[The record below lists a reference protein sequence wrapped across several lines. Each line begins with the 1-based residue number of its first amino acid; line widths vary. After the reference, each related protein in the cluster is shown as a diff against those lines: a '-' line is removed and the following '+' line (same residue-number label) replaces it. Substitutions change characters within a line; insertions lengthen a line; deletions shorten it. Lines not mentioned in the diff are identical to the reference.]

1 MTGGIIKTVRLAE
14 IKRWQEKIFDVR
26 GRSFAK
32 ALYWSDENAFGP
44 RAYFQTVSKPAA
56 LALDSVA
63 LEDEGIYRCRVDFK
77 NSPTRNYQ
85 VNLTVIGEYIAQY
98 NSSPLELAP
107 VQNNYHYYH

>member
-1 MTGGIIKTVRLAE
+1 M
-14 IKRWQEKIFDVR
+14 R

-32 ALYWSDENAFGP
+32 ALYWSDEKAFGP

-63 LEDEGIYRCRVDFK
+63 LEDEGMYRCRVDFK

-85 VNLTVIGEYIAQY
+85 VNLTVIGKYLLKYFLLKTLKKKKKI
-98 NSSPLELAP
+98 PTLKLKW
-107 VQNNYHYYH
+107 